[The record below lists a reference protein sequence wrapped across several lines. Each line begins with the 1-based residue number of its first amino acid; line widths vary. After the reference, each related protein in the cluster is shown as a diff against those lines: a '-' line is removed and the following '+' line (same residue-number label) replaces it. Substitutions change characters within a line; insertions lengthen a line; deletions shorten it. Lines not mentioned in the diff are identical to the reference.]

1 MKLLIKLLIK
11 PLSWLLILLIKLYQK
26 KKRRQYS
33 KCLHY
38 PSCSNY
44 GIMALKKYSL
54 FKAISL
60 TIKRYNDCNPFSN
73 RPYIDYP

>member
-1 MKLLIKLLIK
+1 MKIINLVF
-11 PLSWLLILLIKLYQK
+11 ILFVKIYQVLK
-26 KKRRQYS
+26 KYFKIPA

-44 GIMALKKYSL
+44 AIMAFKKYN
-54 FKAISL
+54 FL
-60 TIKRYNDCNPFSN
+60 TALIKTIMRIRDCHPFST

>member
-1 MKLLIKLLIK
+1 MKV
-11 PLSWLLILLIKLYQK
+11 YQK
-26 KKRRQYS
+26 TKIRKHS

-44 GIMALKKYSL
+44 GIMAFKKYNF
-54 FKAISL
+54 FKAFKI
-60 TIKRYNDCNPFSN
+60 TFNRYNDCNPFSN

>member
-1 MKLLIKLLIK
+1 MKTIITFPLNKITILFILI
-11 PLSWLLILLIKLYQK
+11 Y
-26 KKRRQYS
+26 KRTKVRKYD

-44 GIMALKKYSL
+44 GIIALKKYN
-54 FKAISL
+54 FFIAIKK
-60 TIKRYNDCNPFSN
+60 TRERIKDCNPFSE

>member
-1 MKLLIKLLIK
+1 MK
-11 PLSWLLILLIKLYQK
+11 ILTLPINWILVISIRVYQK
-26 KKRRQYS
+26 TKMRRYS

-38 PSCSNY
+38 PSCSEY
-44 GIMALKKYSL
+44 GIIALKKYNL
-54 FKAISL
+54 FKAVKL